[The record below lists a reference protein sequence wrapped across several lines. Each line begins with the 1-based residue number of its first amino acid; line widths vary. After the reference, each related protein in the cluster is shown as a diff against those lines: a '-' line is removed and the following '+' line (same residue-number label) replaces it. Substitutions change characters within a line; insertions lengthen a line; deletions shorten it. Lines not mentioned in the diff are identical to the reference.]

1 MTIQYAGVQYTIDS
15 VIAELATDPTKK
27 FIQVEI
33 GFFYRWWN
41 EQTDDTKTLVK
52 RLVKDGQLEFIN
64 GGWCM
69 NDEATPYYEDIIE
82 NMAIGH

>member
-1 MTIQYAGVQYTIDS
+1 MSIQYAGVQYTIDS
-15 VIAELATDPTKK
+15 VIAELATDPLKK

-52 RLVKDGQLEFIN
+52 
-64 GGWCM
+64 
-69 NDEATPYYEDIIE
+69 
-82 NMAIGH
+82 